1 MDESILGVTLGQ
13 CAPTGLVWVLLNRYL
28 VTIDFVQTGAPL
40 LYVAPPQLNTIGG
53 PTRVIG
59 NTTVYNGK
67 RVFATALC
75 SFLRH
80 QGSWLTVY
88 RAWQNSLPS
97 EPRQYGH
104 RNSFAVELWSSSAIE
119 LPHWSPNID
128 RNQTLQIS
136 TLGFD
141 VLRV

>member
-67 RVFATALC
+67 RVFATSLVFVSPSPGFLVDGLPRLAELLTLRAPPIWTSELFRCRALE
-75 SFLRH
+75 L
-80 QGSWLTVY
+80 L
-88 RAWQNSLPS
+88 
-97 EPRQYGH
+97 GH
-104 RNSFAVELWSSSAIE
+104 RAPPLVAE
-119 LPHWSPNID
+119 H
-128 RNQTLQIS
+128 
-136 TLGFD
+136 
-141 VLRV
+141 